1 MKYKI
6 KYMGAFAAV
15 VLCVLVT
22 AGVFSKTD
30 ACTLKMLDEVKADP
44 SEITTETITETIV
57 TTVETS
63 TERAAEART
72 ETILTEI
79 YTGEDEKLS
88 TNEGV
93 KETVYNEQADSHLI
107 ENFKITWQMPEL
119 PTGCEITAMTMALNY
134 YGFNTDKVT
143 MATEYLPVAAADFY
157 YGSDGRLYGPDLNSY
172 FVGDP
177 TTEGGYV
184 CGTEAIVKGANS
196 YLAGQGSSLR
206 AVDKTGISTDELY
219 SLVDKNIPVVV
230 WVTISMNDRAEV
242 QGWYTENGSYVEWS
256 TNDHGAVLIGY
267 TEDSVTI
274 ADPISGMVNYS
285 RDRFEKVFASRGS
298 RCVILQNL

>member
-30 ACTLKMLDEVKADP
+30 ACTLKMLDEAKADL
-44 SEITTETITETIV
+44 SEITTETAV
-57 TTVETS
+57 TTGETV
-63 TERAAEART
+63 TERAAEAST

-79 YTGEDEKLS
+79 YTEEAEKLS
-88 TNEGV
+88 PNEGV

-134 YGFNTDKVT
+134 YGFNADKVT
-143 MATEYLPVAAADFY
+143 MATQYLPVVAADFY
-157 YGSDGRLYGPDLNSY
+157 YGSDGKLYGPDLNSY

-184 CGTEAIVKGANS
+184 CGTEAIVRGANS
-196 YLAGQGSSLR
+196 YLEGQNSSLR
-206 AVDKTGISTDELY
+206 AVDKTGISIDELY

-242 QGWYTENGSYVEWS
+242 QGWYTESGNYVEWS

-285 RDRFEKVFASRGS
+285 RDRFEKVFVSRGS
-298 RCVILQNL
+298 RCVVLQNT

>member
-15 VLCVLVT
+15 IFCVLVT
-22 AGVFSKTD
+22 AGVFSRTD

-44 SEITTETITETIV
+44 SEITTETTVTTGETI
-57 TTVETS
+57 
-63 TERAAEART
+63 TERAAEVST
-72 ETILTEI
+72 ETILTDI
-79 YTGEDEKLS
+79 YIEEAEKS
-88 TNEGV
+88 SQNESA
-93 KETVYNEQADSHLI
+93 KETVYNEQAESHLI

-134 YGFNTDKVT
+134 YGFNADKVT

-157 YGSDGRLYGPDLNSY
+157 YGSDGKLYGPDLNSY

-184 CGTEAIVKGANS
+184 CGTAAIVKGTND
-196 YLAGQGSSLR
+196 YLKGQNSSLR

-242 QGWYTENGSYVEWS
+242 QGWYTESGNYVEWS

-285 RDRFEKVFASRGS
+285 RDRFEKVFASRGN
-298 RCVILQNL
+298 RCVILQNI